1 MTGEKQMKS
10 IDFYGKT
17 LPVFKSALHIHSTVS
32 DGDFQPEEVIR
43 LYAEAGF
50 DVLAFTDHHKANPV
64 STYDGQGMTLL
75 SGIELHPTGPRGALW
90 HLLALG
96 VPEDFPGR
104 YATGQEAVDA
114 VKAAG
119 GVVYC
124 AHPAGVFT
132 SGEIL
137 ALKGLDGLEVSNTN
151 GRFIGFESSESCW
164 NELIAQDFICPA
176 VAVDDTHTRCD
187 LFGNWTVICAPDR
200 RPESLLEALKQG
212 SFYATQ
218 GPEFKRL
225 SWENGTFEA
234 EFTEV
239 VEAFLYGYPDMEI
252 VGTPG
257 FPTPETSPCLTSLK
271 FTPGPRFRGRIRCRI
286 RDRFNRCAWSMP
298 VTF

>member
-1 MTGEKQMKS
+1 MAT
-10 IDFYGKT
+10 IDFYGKN
-17 LPVFKSALHIHSTVS
+17 LPVFKSALHNHSTVS
-32 DGDFQPEEVIR
+32 DGDFPPDELIR

-50 DVLAFTDHHKANPV
+50 DVLAFTDHRKANPV

-96 VPEDFPGR
+96 VPEDIEGK

-114 VKAAG
+114 VKRAG
-119 GVVYC
+119 GLVYC

-137 ALKGLDGLEVSNTN
+137 ALKGIDGLEVSNSN
-151 GRFIGFESSESCW
+151 GRFIGFESSEVCW
-164 NELIAQDFICPA
+164 NEMIAQGFPCPA
-176 VAVDDTHTRCD
+176 VAVDDTHTHCD
-187 LFGNWTVICAPDR
+187 LFKNWTMICAPDKT
-200 RPESLLEALKQG
+200 PASLLEALKQG

-225 SWENGTFEA
+225 SWKEGVFEA

-239 VEAFLYGYPDMEI
+239 VEAFLYGYPGMEI

-257 FPTPETSPCLTSLK
+257 FPTPETAPRLTELK
-271 FTPGPRFRGRIRCRI
+271 FAPGAGFRGKIRCRI
-286 RDRFNRCAWSMP
+286 RDKYNRCAWSMP
-298 VTF
+298 ITWE